1 MVLKKSDETL
11 NKLLADVRYLTDS
24 ERDYNHALQWC
35 AEVQHGLN
43 QLQQRIAIEAR
54 EDAELPLEDI
64 ATKLEISRAQA
75 YKQYNQFIK
84 QEHER
89 RKQNPEYIT
98 TSKKLRFSDGELQQ
112 TDDGVHATS
121 AITGEDREHLVTII
135 ESKHS
140 ATQRLQQIK
149 DYLSQL
155 SEAGVP
161 ISEINNLYAIS
172 EYCIGTD
179 DDRRRITIGNTTYK
193 YPSAWERELQ
203 RVTYLRGSG
212 LFAMPKQGLMSTDTK
227 AHYRLPE
234 HHPYLRDGG
243 DVYEMKVYLWWQDYK
258 AAQTQAKELSY
269 KSEFARIIN
278 EERTK
283 VTRIINKY
291 TKAEEQ

>member
-1 MVLKKSDETL
+1 MVLQKSDETL
-11 NKLLADVRYLTDS
+11 NKLLADVRYLTDI
-24 ERDYNHALQWC
+24 EHDYRRALQWC

-54 EDAELPLEDI
+54 EDVELSLTDI
-64 ATKLEISRAQA
+64 APILGISRAQA
-75 YKQYNQFIK
+75 YKQYGQVIK

-121 AITGEDREHLVTII
+121 AITGKDRKHLVTII

-140 ATQRLQQIK
+140 ATQRLQQVK
-149 DYLSQL
+149 NYLSQL
-155 SEAGVP
+155 SEAGAP

-172 EYCIGTD
+172 KYCIGTD

-212 LFAMPKQGLMSTDTK
+212 LFAMPEQGLMSTDTK
-227 AHYRLPE
+227 HYKLPQHNIYAQE
-234 HHPYLRDGG
+234 GENLYEKR
-243 DVYEMKVYLWWQDYK
+243 VYTWWQDYK
-258 AAQTQAKELSY
+258 AAQKAAKEPY
-269 KSEFARIIN
+269 NKSEFARIIN